1 MEISCLILFHG
12 RLTQRYE
19 FQMSAASTDYLWE

>member
-12 RLTQRYE
+12 RLTQHYE
-19 FQMSAASTDYLWE
+19 FQGSIASTACLWE